1 MPHAQSEPR
10 ADALARALSAVALEQ
25 ELLEGLGVD
34 DGRIADRVDAGG
46 DRTVDLSKRDFV
58 SQHDR
63 GFEARAAGP
72 LQVEPGGFRGE
83 TRAEHGFAGQ
93 VPLARMLHD
102 GARRHVVDPLAIQSI
117 SVDDTAQDL
126 RQHLLIP
133 YLPHTRRYRGR
144 REYGRRR
151 SRPPAAD
158 LFLPAYETSC
168 LPAARAYEPPIMTPG
183 GRL

>member
-1 MPHAQSEPR
+1 MRNPSHGPMRSP
-10 ADALARALSAVALEQ
+10 ALLSAVALEQ

-46 DRTVDLSKRDFV
+46 DRTVDLSERDFV

-83 TRAEHGFAGQ
+83 TRAEHGFARQ

-117 SVDDTAQDL
+117 SVDDAAQDL
-126 RQHLLIP
+126 RQHLLVP
-133 YLPHTRRYRGR
+133 YRRIRAVTAGEGNTDAADHGHPPRICSYQHMK
-144 REYGRRR
+144 
-151 SRPPAAD
+151 PPA
-158 LFLPAYETSC
+158 FR
-168 LPAARAYEPPIMTPG
+168 AARAYEPPIMTPG